1 MTNETLRRFRTVP
14 VEFIAKMGCTLQVRV
29 ETAKKH
35 HFSCMATGH
44 APHLLGLLHYYKTGR
59 HRTGDGVPSS
69 VGHRPMSKT
78 ISAIDIQEM
87 GIKLTASRMT
97 KLPDMGIKKTLFP
110 GEIFMEPL
118 LFHEIMGRL

>member
-1 MTNETLRRFRTVP
+1 MP
-14 VEFIAKMGCTLQVRV
+14 VEFNAKMGCTLQVRE

-44 APHLLGLLHYYKTGR
+44 VPHLLGLLHYYKTGR
-59 HRTGDGVPSS
+59 HSTGDGVPSS
-69 VGHRPMSKT
+69 VGHQPMSKT

-110 GEIFMEPL
+110 DEIFMEPL